1 MDSFSVGL
9 AIGIGVGFG
18 GGFGGGLAAGITN
31 ERQKLEKQLRTAI
44 RDNEVSI
51 LDKNGEPLAVEVLFA
66 MLNKN
71 YKKV

>member
-1 MDSFSVGL
+1 VGL
-9 AIGIGVGFG
+9 VIGIGAGFV
-18 GGFGGGLAAGITN
+18 AAGITN

-51 LDKNGEPLAVEVLFA
+51 LDKNGELLAVDALFA

>member
-1 MDSFSVGL
+1 MDNFSVGL
-9 AIGIGVGFG
+9 VIGIGAGFV
-18 GGFGGGLAAGITN
+18 AAGITN

-51 LDKNGEPLAVEVLFA
+51 LDKNGELLAVDALFA

>member
-1 MDSFSVGL
+1 MGL
-9 AIGIGVGFG
+9 VIGIGAGFV
-18 GGFGGGLAAGITN
+18 AAGITN

-51 LDKNGEPLAVEVLFA
+51 LDKNGELLAVDALFA